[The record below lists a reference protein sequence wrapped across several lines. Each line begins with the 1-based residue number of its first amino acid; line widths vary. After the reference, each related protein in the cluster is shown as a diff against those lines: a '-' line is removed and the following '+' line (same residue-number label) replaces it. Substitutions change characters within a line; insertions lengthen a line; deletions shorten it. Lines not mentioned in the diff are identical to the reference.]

1 MKILFYTN
9 IPSPYRVAFFNELGK
24 YCELTVLFEMDRSVE
39 RDASWREYKFD
50 NFRGI
55 ILKGIRIKTDSAFC
69 PGIIRFL
76 RKNKYD
82 QIVITQLSSITAIW
96 AVMYLHLRGIRYC
109 YEGDGGFIGNVK
121 GIKAKI
127 KRFIIGNAVYCFST
141 SRAFDEYCIAYGAEK
156 EKIYRYPLTS
166 VYERDILPRPLTGE
180 EKAEYK
186 KNLGMEEERV
196 ILSVGQFIPRKGFDL
211 LIEMSRFL
219 SPDIGVYIVGG
230 QAAPEY
236 LEMKEKWDLKR
247 VHFLNFMR
255 KEQIANYYKA
265 ADLFVFPTRE
275 DIWGLVVNEALA
287 NGLPVV
293 STNRCVAAMEM
304 IELGENGYIVAVD
317 DVAEMQNAVEAIL
330 NSKELQEKM
339 KWQALKTMR
348 ENYTIE
354 NMAEEHIK
362 VFRKNMVSES

>member
-1 MKILFYTN
+1 MKIIFYTN

-24 YCELTVLFEMDRSVE
+24 YCELTVLFEMDRSME
-39 RDASWREYKFD
+39 RDDSWREYKFD

-55 ILKGIRIKTDSAFC
+55 ILKGIRTKTDSAFC
-69 PGIIRFL
+69 PGIIRYL
-76 RKNKYD
+76 KKNRYD
-82 QIVITQLSSITAIW
+82 HIVITQLSSITAIW
-96 AVMYLHLRGIRYC
+96 AVMYLCLKGIRYC
-109 YEGDGGFIGNVK
+109 YEGDGGFTGNVE

-127 KRFIIGNAVYCFST
+127 KRFIIGNAAYCFST
-141 SRAFDEYCIAYGAEK
+141 SQVFDEYCIAYGAEK
-156 EKIYRYPLTS
+156 EKIYRYPFTS
-166 VYERDILPRPLTGE
+166 VCERDILPQPLTDE

-186 KNLGMEEERV
+186 KSLGIKERRA

-219 SPDIGVYIVGG
+219 SPDVGIYIVGG
-230 QAAPEY
+230 EATPEY

-255 KEQIANYYKA
+255 KEQLANYYKA
-265 ADLFVFPTRE
+265 ADLCVFPTRE

-293 STNRCVAAMEM
+293 STDRCVAAMEM
-304 IELGENGYIVAVD
+304 IVPGENGYIIPVGDIAK
-317 DVAEMQNAVEAIL
+317 MQKAVEAIL

-339 KWQALKTMR
+339 KRQALETMR
-348 ENYTIE
+348 KNYTIE
-354 NMAEEHIK
+354 NMAREHIK
-362 VFRKNMVSES
+362 VFQKNG